1 MKVHGVGG
9 AARTDGRPVKDPAA
23 RIWLV
28 GMMGSG
34 KSTVGEALAERLGW
48 EALDT
53 DTLIEREA
61 GERIAGLW
69 RREGEAVFRAKEAEV
84 IARVAAGEDRRV
96 VSVGGGAVVDPDNRA
111 RISASGF
118 VVWLRADAAT
128 LLARVGTGAER
139 PALGGDPRA
148 TLARIDADRRPFYRQ
163 VADLVVDVDGVAPD
177 AAAQTIISSAEGAL
191 VRA

>member
-1 MKVHGVGG
+1 
-9 AARTDGRPVKDPAA
+9 VKEQAT

-34 KSTVGEALAERLGW
+34 KSTVGAALAARLGW

-61 GERIAGLW
+61 AELIAELW

-84 IARVAAGEDRRV
+84 IARVAAGADHRV
-96 VSVGGGAVVDPDNRA
+96 ISVGGGAVLDAGNRA
-111 RISASGF
+111 QISSSGI

-128 LLARVGTGAER
+128 LLARVGAGAER

-148 TLARIDADRRPFYRQ
+148 TLARIDASRRPYYRQ
-163 VADLVVDVDGVAPD
+163 VADLVIDVDGVSPVD
-177 AAAQTIISSAEGAL
+177 AVQTIISSAEGAL

>member
-1 MKVHGVGG
+1 M
-9 AARTDGRPVKDPAA
+9 RDRAA

-34 KSTVGEALAERLGW
+34 KSTVGAALAERLGW

-53 DTLIEREA
+53 DTLIERQA
-61 GERIAGLW
+61 GERIADLW

-84 IARVAAGEDRRV
+84 IARVAGGAERAV
-96 VSVGGGAVVDPDNRA
+96 VSVGGGAVVDPANRA
-111 RISASGF
+111 RIGASGF

-128 LLARVGTGAER
+128 LLARVGAGAER

-148 TLARIDADRRPFYRQ
+148 TLATIDADRRPFYAQ
-163 VADLVVDVDGVAPD
+163 VADLTVDVDGVSPD
-177 AAAQTIISSAEGAL
+177 DAAQTIIASAEAEGAL

>member
-1 MKVHGVGG
+1 VNDR
-9 AARTDGRPVKDPAA
+9 AR

-34 KSTVGEALAERLGW
+34 KSTVGAALAEHLGW

-53 DTLIEREA
+53 DTLVEREA
-61 GERIAGLW
+61 GEAIADLW
-69 RREGEAVFRAKEAEV
+69 RREGEAAFRAQEADV
-84 IARVAAGEDRRV
+84 IARVATAGERLV
-96 VSVGGGAVVDPDNRA
+96 VSVGGGAVLDPANRDQ
-111 RISASGF
+111 ISRSGF
-118 VVWLRADAAT
+118 VVWLRADPTT
-128 LLARVGTGAER
+128 LLARVGAGAER

-177 AAAQTIISSAEGAL
+177 DAAQTIITSAEGAL

>member
-1 MKVHGVGG
+1 M
-9 AARTDGRPVKDPAA
+9 RGRAA

-34 KSTVGEALAERLGW
+34 KSTVGAALAELLGW

-53 DTLIEREA
+53 DTLIERDA
-61 GERIAGLW
+61 GEHIAELW
-69 RREGEAVFRAKEAEV
+69 RREGEAAFRAKEAEV
-84 IARVAAGEDRRV
+84 IARVAAGDDRRV
-96 VSVGGGAVVDPDNRA
+96 VSVGGGAVLHPGNRA
-111 RISASGF
+111 QIGASGL
-118 VVWLRADAAT
+118 VVWLRADPAT
-128 LLARVGTGAER
+128 LLSRVGSGAER

-163 VADLVVDVDGVAPD
+163 VADLVVDVDGVAPAD
-177 AAAQTIISSAEGAL
+177 AAQTIISSAEGAL